1 MLAQW
6 GIVWYFDYIKQ
17 IFMAYTSSI
26 DILNL
31 LVEAGLDREKA
42 EPLAKEI
49 LTRTE
54 AVETL
59 STKRDLAELKTSII
73 QWVSVLLLAQ
83 AGLTATLVKL
93 LS

>member
-1 MLAQW
+1 
-6 GIVWYFDYIKQ
+6 
-17 IFMAYTSSI
+17 MAYTSSI

-42 EPLAKEI
+42 EPLAREI

-54 AVETL
+54 ATEML
-59 STKRDLAELKTSII
+59 ATKTDMTTALAELKTSII

-93 LS
+93 L